1 MLFLRLCFDL
11 RETNIDCAELFH
23 CAESLQLREEQNQ
36 VLLVDYSIVGS
47 L

>member
-1 MLFLRLCFDL
+1 MLFLCLCFDL
-11 RETNIDCAELFH
+11 RETNIDCTKLFD

-36 VLLVDYSIVGS
+36 VSLVDYSIVGS

>member
-1 MLFLRLCFDL
+1 MLFLCLCFDL
-11 RETNIDCAELFH
+11 RETNIDCTKLFD

-36 VLLVDYSIVGS
+36 ASLVHYSIVGS